1 MLEELRSGARKCSVA
16 SLWPLSDT
24 DLAVA
29 MEQVHRLEQTLAAV
43 KLHLINE
50 IGDRGIPTAQ
60 FYRGTAAWL
69 RSRLM
74 LDPATARRLVE
85 QAAEIRRRPA
95 VDAALGAGAIQLRQA
110 AAICE
115 TVDALPSTAEL
126 AALPAIVGDDAA
138 CPATAGND
146 AIWAAGV
153 GDDATWA
160 AANAGTNEIRLAGSG
175 DDPACP
181 PPHDPAEC
189 GEVTAG
195 SGSGGSGD
203 AGGGVIAAAELAA
216 AAEER
221 LLHFAGEFAPA
232 PLRRLGVRILDHVA
246 PEVADRLDAV
256 ALERA
261 ERRAWPARG
270 LTLSPPAGGLVR
282 ISGHLTVEDAATVS
296 AVLDP
301 LTSPRSFAGTGLGPD
316 AVTGLGTDG
325 GRDEGTSLGLDGG
338 HDAGR
343 DAGIG
348 GDTRSPAQ
356 RRADALVEV
365 CRLALRTG
373 ELPVSGGEPPLLTV
387 TVAYDPLTRALGVG
401 RLDSGDRVSPAT
413 VRRLAC
419 DAQVMPVV
427 LDGESQVLDAGRSRR
442 LATGPMRRALVVRDR
457 GCSFPACDR
466 PPRWCDGHHVRP
478 WSVGGRTCLDNLV
491 LLCRHHHRLIH
502 DGDWTV
508 RIGTDGLPEFLP
520 PAVPGEPRDPRRNR
534 YHRRT

>member
-1 MLEELRSGARKCSVA
+1 MLERLRGGAGKCAVA
-16 SLWPLSDT
+16 SLWPLSDN

-29 MEQVHRLEQTLAAV
+29 IEQVHRLEQTLAAV

-69 RSRLM
+69 RSRLL

-85 QAAEIRRRPA
+85 QAAEIRRHPA

-138 CPATAGND
+138 
-146 AIWAAGV
+146 
-153 GDDATWA
+153 
-160 AANAGTNEIRLAGSG
+160 GSG
-175 DDPACP
+175 DNPACP
-181 PPHDPAEC
+181 PAHDPAEC
-189 GEVTAG
+189 SEVAAG
-195 SGSGGSGD
+195 SSSGGSGD
-203 AGGGVIAAAELAA
+203 AGGGVIAAELAA
-216 AAEER
+216 AAEET
-221 LLHFAGEFAPA
+221 LLRFAGEFAPA

-246 PEVADRLDAV
+246 PEVADRLDAI

-270 LTLSPPAGGLVR
+270 LTLSPPASGLVR
-282 ISGHLTVEDAATVS
+282 ISGHLTVEDAATVT

-301 LTSPRSFAGTGLGPD
+301 LTSPRYVPGTGTGL
-316 AVTGLGTDG
+316 DG
-325 GRDEGTSLGLDGG
+325 GRDAGTGHEPDGGGDGGTGLDS
-338 HDAGR
+338 DAGR
-343 DAGIG
+343 DGGTG

-373 ELPVSGGEPPLLTV
+373 ELPASGGEPPQLTV
-387 TVAYDPLTRALGVG
+387 TVAYDPLNRALGVG

-419 DAQVMPVV
+419 DAQIMPVV
-427 LDGESQVLDAGRSRR
+427 LDGASQVLDAGRSRR
-442 LATGPMRRALVVRDR
+442 LATGPLRRALVVRDR

-478 WSVGGRTCLDNLV
+478 WSAGGRTRLDNLV